1 MIIVNGKEIQCV
13 VHNGI
18 VCPMYLNGK
27 LITPSEEP
35 ETSVTIGGRVYPIV
49 KIGNQIWMCEN
60 LDYKFEG
67 LTING
72 ESTWTG
78 EKVAWYYDNNET
90 MYGEIG
96 NKYGLLYNYYAIKF
110 LNDNKNTLL
119 PDGWSVPTYNDFE
132 TLLAT
137 IEYDSSKADDESE
150 QNKIKA
156 LKSTTG
162 WYNNRNGTN
171 ELGLNIV
178 PGGKRS
184 GNNFFS
190 ELTESSY
197 FGTLTQ
203 QNEYNNYQFKIT
215 SVNYVDKSTEQL
227 TNGTSVRLVKN
238 I

>member
-27 LITPSEEP
+27 LITPSQEP

-49 KIGNQIWMCEN
+49 KIGNQLWMTEN

-72 ESTWTG
+72 ESTWAG

-90 MYGEIG
+90 MYGETG

-119 PDGWSVPTYNDFE
+119 PVGWQVPTYNDFE

-190 ELTESSY
+190 ELTENSY

-203 QNEYNNYQFKIT
+203 QNEYNNYQFQIT
-215 SVNYVDKSTEQL
+215 SVNYVYKSTEQL